1 MSTQVGCDWVALV
14 ALGFAAAF
22 LGALAGEAGF
32 LTADMV
38 LRGEG
43 GDVEEGGGSV
53 QVAIQQTL
61 ARAVAVYLLSIA
73 TVHNI

>member
-38 LRGEG
+38 LRGRR
-43 GDVEEGGGSV
+43 DVEEGGGSV

-61 ARAVAVYLLSIA
+61 ARAVAPYLLSIA